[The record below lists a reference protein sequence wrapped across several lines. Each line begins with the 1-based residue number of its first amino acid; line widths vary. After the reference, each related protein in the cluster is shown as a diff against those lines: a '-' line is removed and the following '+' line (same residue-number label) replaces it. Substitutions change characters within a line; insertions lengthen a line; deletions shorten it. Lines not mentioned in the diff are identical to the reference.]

1 VRHADDRSRNVEFF
15 DIAMMGPDQSKTSA
29 TLLGRLAAS
38 PPDQAAWSD
47 CVDRHGPRILK
58 WCSAWGLQEADLLD
72 VSQAVLTKL
81 AVQMRRFDYEPS
93 KSFRGWLRTIVR
105 NVANDAFSAPRA

>member
-1 VRHADDRSRNVEFF
+1 
-15 DIAMMGPDQSKTSA
+15 MMGPDQSKTSA

-47 CVDRHGPRILK
+47 FVDRYGPRILK
-58 WCSAWGLQEADLLD
+58 WCRAGGLQEADVLD

-81 AVQMRRFDYEPS
+81 FVQMQRFDYEPS

-105 NVANDAFSAPRA
+105 NVANDAFSAPRAGSIEVS